1 LKFIPPFCLGA
12 LTDALG
18 LSSTLGAF
26 LAGTLLAETNYR
38 TLVEADIQPFRGLL
52 LGLFFMTTGASVDPQ
67 LVTENLPTV
76 LALLGGLI
84 AFKAVIITALG
95 RVFRLSWGECVRT
108 GLLLS
113 GGGEF
118 AFVVLTL
125 AERLMVIPGGLARLL
140 TAIVVMSMALT
151 PALGFLGDVLAER
164 LEAWGVDEW
173 GQNYKIATG
182 AERGALMGMPLLDA
196 QARDRE
202 NSIDNADFGAANS
215 VVVCGFGPVG
225 QTVASMLV
233 APEVTAEIEAS
244 WVAFDLDPARVK
256 EARKRQYPVFYGD
269 ASQPG
274 VLEAAGIASPKA
286 FVIT

>member
-1 LKFIPPFCLGA
+1 MKFIPPFCLGA

-125 AERLMVIPGGLARLL
+125 AERLMVIPPGLARLL

-151 PALGFLGDVLAER
+151 PALGFLGDAIADR
-164 LEAWGVDEW
+164 LTAMGVDEKW
-173 GQNYKIATG
+173 GQNYLVSAG
-182 AERGALMGMPLLDA
+182 ADRGALVGMPLLDA
-196 QARDRE
+196 
-202 NSIDNADFGAANS
+202 NAKLDVDDSEFAAANS

-233 APEVTAEIEAS
+233 APEVTAQIETS
-244 WVAFDLDPARVK
+244 WVAFDLDPVRVK
-256 EARKRQYPVFYGD
+256 AARSRQYPVFYGD

-274 VLEAAGIASPKA
+274 VLEAAGVASPRA
-286 FVIT
+286 FVVT

>member
-1 LKFIPPFCLGA
+1 MAGA

-52 LGLFFMTTGASVDPQ
+52 LGLFFMTTGASVDPL
-67 LVTENLPTV
+67 LVQENLPTV

-125 AERLMVIPGGLARLL
+125 AERLSVIPEGLARLL

-151 PALGFLGDVLAER
+151 PALGALGDLIAER
-164 LEAWGVDEW
+164 LEAWNVDEAW
-173 GQNYKIATG
+173 GQNYKLATG
-182 AERGALMGMPLLDA
+182 AERGSLMGMPLLDA
-196 QARDRE
+196 QARDRQGG
-202 NSIDNADFGAANS
+202 IDDADFAAASS
-215 VVVCGFGPVG
+215 VVMCGFGPVG

-233 APEVTAEIEAS
+233 APEVASEIEAS

-274 VLEAAGIASPKA
+274 VLEAAGIVTPRA